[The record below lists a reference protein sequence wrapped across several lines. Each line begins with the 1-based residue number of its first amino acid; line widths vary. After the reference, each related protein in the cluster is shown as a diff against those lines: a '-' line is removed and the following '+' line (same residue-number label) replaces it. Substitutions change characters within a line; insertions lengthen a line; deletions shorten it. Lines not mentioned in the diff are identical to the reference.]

1 MIFLIVSKEK
11 RKEGGKFERGDI
23 RFIEII
29 RRELVKDLG

>member
-1 MIFLIVSKEK
+1 MIFVLVNKEK
-11 RKEGGKFERGDI
+11 WKEGGKFERGDI